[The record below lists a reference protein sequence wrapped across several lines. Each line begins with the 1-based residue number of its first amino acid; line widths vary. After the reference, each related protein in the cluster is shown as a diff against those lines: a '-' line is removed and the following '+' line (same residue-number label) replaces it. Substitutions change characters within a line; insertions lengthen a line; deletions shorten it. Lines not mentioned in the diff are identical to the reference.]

1 MAININNYNDVFG
14 KLTKAVDIASTSD
27 NEEIKKIFSKIKE
40 KVCDIKEGGDRLKRD
55 NEILK
60 IGVVGQVKAGK
71 SSFLNSLLFEGEN
84 VLPRA
89 STPMTAGLTV
99 LEYGEKNVFSV
110 EYYTAKEWEKFE
122 DKAKEYDDFVN
133 NVKSMNPA
141 LTDETDEEAAKMA
154 NIPDE
159 LSAAK
164 ELISRCTRVAKGK
177 VGKAPEENE
186 FTDIKD
192 LQDIL
197 ENFVGADGQFTS
209 VVKSLTIRLNDERL
223 KGMRIVDTP
232 GVNDPVVSRE
242 HRTREFLR
250 ECHGV
255 FFLSF
260 ASRFFDSTDVNFLT
274 NRIGSQGIGTVVLIA
289 SKFDSVLQ
297 DSGSKFE
304 DDLYNAQEDCQRQLK
319 AQFRRNLSGSDYRG
333 EEPRFTVSSGIGYSI
348 ANKKPSDWDSME
360 SHVVKQMKRFYPSFF
375 ASDSDIK
382 ETFNELS
389 QIDDIRKDY
398 LDGEFVKNR
407 DKIISSKVNSYFG
420 NATSE
425 IKAILSDGK
434 ANLNERN
441 NALCKKDIS
450 QIESVRDATQKVVE
464 KIVKDI
470 DSLANKADDMAEQA
484 KKECWNRYQTPSVR
498 VPTKEESIT
507 FVRQSTFWGRDKN
520 VSCSYKKIDEQKL
533 VSEAESQVQVA
544 AEKLSTD
551 WNNKS
556 SELMK
561 SIKDTIGSLIAEAEQ
576 KDSEAKFDAD
586 GLRRILGEILA
597 SMSNSTV
604 MNIKDLTNNV
614 VGRIM
619 DVAQDSDVSFSVGEA
634 DEATAKNE
642 ISKRAREARHK
653 VEDGLR
659 VLFDEFNTDLNT
671 ELNKSKNEVVDIFK
685 GRKKELITKVKGSV
699 KDYLDSLEKELKDKK
714 AQLVNYTRAIAS
726 INEIEK
732 IL

>member
-14 KLTKAVDIASTSD
+14 KLTKAVDIASASD

-141 LTDETDEEAAKMA
+141 LTDEEAAKMA
-154 NIPDE
+154 NVPDE

-177 VGKAPEENE
+177 VGKASEEND

-304 DDLYNAQEDCQRQLK
+304 DDLGNAIEDCQRQLK

-333 EEPRFTVSSGIGYSI
+333 EEPRFTMSSGIGYSI
-348 ANKKPSDWDSME
+348 ANKKPSEWDSME
-360 SHVVKQMKRFYPSFF
+360 RHVVKQMKRFYPSFF

-382 ETFNELS
+382 ATFNELS

-407 DKIISSKVNSYFG
+407 DKMISSKVNSYFG

-450 QIESVRDATQKVVE
+450 QIESVRDATLKVVE

-484 KKECWNRYQTPSVR
+484 MKECWNRYQTPSVR
-498 VPTKEESIT
+498 VPTKEESVT
-507 FVRQSTFWGRDKN
+507 FVRQSTFWGRDKD

-533 VSEAESQVQVA
+533 VSEAESQVQAA
-544 AEKLSTD
+544 AENLSKNWNDESKKLMD
-551 WNNKS
+551 
-556 SELMK
+556 
-561 SIKDTIGSLIAEAEQ
+561 SIKSTIGSLIADAEQ
-576 KDSEAKFDAD
+576 KDSDNKLDAD
-586 GLRRILGEILA
+586 GLRRILGEVLA

-604 MNIKDLTNNV
+604 MNFKDLTNKV

-619 DVAQDSDVSFSVGEA
+619 VVAQDCDVSLYNIGSV
-634 DEATAKNE
+634 DEATAKNK
-642 ISKRAREARHK
+642 ISSRARDARRK
-653 VEDGLR
+653 VENGLR
-659 VLFDEFNTDLNT
+659 DLFDEFNTDLKN
-671 ELNKSKNEVVDIFK
+671 ELKKSKNEVINIFTN
-685 GRKKELITKVKGSV
+685 RKDELITKARASVKG
-699 KDYLDSLEKELKDKK
+699 YLDSLEKELKDKK
-714 AQLVNYTRAIAS
+714 AQLENYTRAIAS

>member
-14 KLTKAVDIASTSD
+14 KLTKAVDIASASD

-141 LTDETDEEAAKMA
+141 LTDEEAAKMA
-154 NIPDE
+154 NVPDE

-177 VGKAPEENE
+177 VGKVSEEND

-304 DDLYNAQEDCQRQLK
+304 DDLGNAIEDCQRQLK

-333 EEPRFTVSSGIGYSI
+333 EEPRFTMSSGIGYSI
-348 ANKKPSDWDSME
+348 ANKKPSEWDSME
-360 SHVVKQMKRFYPSFF
+360 RHVVKQMKRFYPSFF

-382 ETFNELS
+382 ATFNELS

-450 QIESVRDATQKVVE
+450 QIESVREATLKVVE

-484 KKECWNRYQTPSVR
+484 MKECWNRYQTPSVR
-498 VPTKEESIT
+498 VPTKEECIT
-507 FVRQSTFWGRDKN
+507 FVRQSTFWGRDKD

-586 GLRRILGEILA
+586 GLRRILGEVLA

-604 MNIKDLTNNV
+604 INVKDLTNNI

-619 DVAQDSDVSFSVGEA
+619 DIAQNSDVSLDVGSV
-634 DEATAKNE
+634 DETTAKNK
-642 ISKRAREARHK
+642 ISSRAREKRRK
-653 VEDGLR
+653 VENGLR
-659 VLFDEFNTDLNT
+659 DLFDEFNTDLKK
-671 ELNKSKNEVVDIFK
+671 ELEKSKNEVVNIFVS
-685 GRKKELITKVKGSV
+685 RKNELIKKAEGSV

-714 AQLVNYTRAIAS
+714 AQLENYTRAIAS

>member
-14 KLTKAVDIASTSD
+14 KLTKAVDIASASD

-141 LTDETDEEAAKMA
+141 LTDEEAAKMA
-154 NIPDE
+154 NVPDE

-177 VGKAPEENE
+177 VGKASEEND

-304 DDLYNAQEDCQRQLK
+304 DDLGNAIEDCQRQLK

-333 EEPRFTVSSGIGYSI
+333 EEPRFTMSSGIGYSI
-348 ANKKPSDWDSME
+348 ANKKPSEWDSME
-360 SHVVKQMKRFYPSFF
+360 RHVVKQMKRFYPSFF

-382 ETFNELS
+382 ATFNELS

-450 QIESVRDATQKVVE
+450 QIESVRDATLKVVE

-484 KKECWNRYQTPSVR
+484 MKECWNRYQTPSVR
-498 VPTKEESIT
+498 VPTKEESVT
-507 FVRQSTFWGRDKN
+507 FVRQSTFWGRDKD

-533 VSEAESQVQVA
+533 VSEAESQVQAA
-544 AEKLSTD
+544 AENLSKNWNDESKKLMD
-551 WNNKS
+551 
-556 SELMK
+556 
-561 SIKDTIGSLIAEAEQ
+561 SIKSTIGSLIADAEQ
-576 KDSEAKFDAD
+576 KDSDNKLDAD
-586 GLRRILGEILA
+586 GLRRILGEVLA

-604 MNIKDLTNNV
+604 MNFKDLTNKV

-619 DVAQDSDVSFSVGEA
+619 VVAQDCDVSLYNIGSV
-634 DEATAKNE
+634 DEATAKNK
-642 ISKRAREARHK
+642 ISSRARDARRK
-653 VEDGLR
+653 VENGLR
-659 VLFDEFNTDLNT
+659 DLFDEFNTDLKN
-671 ELNKSKNEVVDIFK
+671 ELKKSKNEVINIFTN
-685 GRKKELITKVKGSV
+685 RKDELITKARASVKG
-699 KDYLDSLEKELKDKK
+699 YLDSLEKELKDKK
-714 AQLVNYTRAIAS
+714 AQLENYTRAIAS

>member
-14 KLTKAVDIASTSD
+14 KLTKAVDIASASD

-71 SSFLNSLLFEGEN
+71 SSFLNSLLFGGEN

-99 LEYGEKNVFSV
+99 LEYGDKNVFSV

-141 LTDETDEEAAKMA
+141 LTDEEAAKMA

-177 VGKAPEENE
+177 VGKASEEND

-304 DDLYNAQEDCQRQLK
+304 DDLGNAIEDCQRQLK

-333 EEPRFTVSSGIGYSI
+333 EEPRFTMSSGIGYSI
-348 ANKKPSDWDSME
+348 ANKKPSDWDNME

-382 ETFNELS
+382 ATFNELS

-407 DKIISSKVNSYFG
+407 DKIILSKVNSYFG

-441 NALCKKDIS
+441 NALFKKDIS
-450 QIESVRDATQKVVE
+450 QIESVRNATLKVVE

-470 DSLANKADDMAEQA
+470 DSLANKADDMAQQA
-484 KKECWNRYQTPSVR
+484 MKECWNRYQTPSVR

-507 FVRQSTFWGRDKN
+507 FVRQSTIWGRDKD

-533 VSEAESQVQVA
+533 VSEAESQVQAA
-544 AEKLSTD
+544 AENLSKNWNEESKKLMD
-551 WNNKS
+551 
-556 SELMK
+556 
-561 SIKDTIGSLIAEAEQ
+561 SIKSTIGSLIADAEQ
-576 KDSEAKFDAD
+576 KDSDNKLDAD
-586 GLRRILGEILA
+586 GLRRILGEVLA

-604 MNIKDLTNNV
+604 MNFKDLTNKV

-619 DVAQDSDVSFSVGEA
+619 DIAQDSDVSFSVGKA
-634 DEATAKNE
+634 DEATAKNK
-642 ISKRAREARHK
+642 ISSRARDARRK
-653 VEDGLR
+653 VENGLR
-659 VLFDEFNTDLNT
+659 DLFDQFNRDLKT
-671 ELNKSKNEVVDIFK
+671 ELEKSKNEVVGIFTN
-685 GRKKELITKVKGSV
+685 RKKELITKANDSVKG
-699 KDYLDSLEKELKDKK
+699 YLDSLENELKDKK

>member
-14 KLTKAVDIASTSD
+14 KLTKAVDIASASD

-71 SSFLNSLLFEGEN
+71 SSFL
-84 VLPRA
+84 
-89 STPMTAGLTV
+89 
-99 LEYGEKNVFSV
+99 
-110 EYYTAKEWEKFE
+110 KFE

-141 LTDETDEEAAKMA
+141 LTDEEAAKMA
-154 NIPDE
+154 NVPDE

-177 VGKAPEENE
+177 VGKASEEND
-186 FTDIKD
+186 FTDIKE

-304 DDLYNAQEDCQRQLK
+304 DDLGNAIEDCQRQLK

-333 EEPRFTVSSGIGYSI
+333 EEPRFTMSSGIGYSI

-382 ETFNELS
+382 ATFNELS

-407 DKIISSKVNSYFG
+407 DKIISSKVNRYFG

-434 ANLNERN
+434 VNLSERY
-441 NALCKKDIS
+441 NALYKNDIS
-450 QIESVRDATQKVVE
+450 QIESICDATQNVVD
-464 KIVKDI
+464 KIVDDI
-470 DSLANKADDMAEQA
+470 DSLANMADDMAEQA
-484 KKECWNRYQTPSVR
+484 MKECWNRYQTPSVR
-498 VPTKEESIT
+498 VPTKEECVT
-507 FVRQSTFWGRDKN
+507 FVRQSTFWGRDKD

-556 SELMK
+556 SELMN
-561 SIKDTIGSLIAEAEQ
+561 SIKDTIGSLIAEAEL
-576 KDSEAKFDAD
+576 KDSEAKLDAD
-586 GLRRILGEILA
+586 GLRRILGEVLA

-604 MNIKDLTNNV
+604 MNVKDLTNNV

-619 DVAQDSDVSFSVGEA
+619 DVAQDCDVSLIVGSV

-642 ISKRAREARHK
+642 ISSRARETRHK
-653 VEDGLR
+653 VEKRLQ
-659 VLFDEFNTDLNT
+659 VLFDEFNTDLNKKL
-671 ELNKSKNEVVDIFK
+671 EKSKNEVVDIFK
-685 GRKKELITKVKGSV
+685 GRKDELINKAKVSV
-699 KDYLDSLEKELKDKK
+699 QGYLDSLENELKDKK

>member
-1 MAININNYNDVFG
+1 MAINIDNYNDVFG
-14 KLTKAVDIASTSD
+14 KLTKAVDVASASD
-27 NEEIKKIFSKIKE
+27 NEEIKKIFSRIKE

-99 LEYGEKNVFSV
+99 LEFGEKNVFSV

-141 LTDETDEEAAKMA
+141 LTDEEAAKMA
-154 NIPDE
+154 NVPDE

-164 ELISRCTRVAKGK
+164 ELISRCTRIAKGK
-177 VGKAPEENE
+177 VGKASEEND

-304 DDLYNAQEDCQRQLK
+304 DDLENAISDCQRQLR
-319 AQFRRNLSGSDYRG
+319 AQFRRNLSGSDYKG
-333 EEPRFTVSSGIGYSI
+333 DEPRFTMSSGIGYSI
-348 ANKKPSDWDSME
+348 ANKKPSDWDCME
-360 SHVVKQMKRFYPSFF
+360 SHVVTQMKRFYPSFF

-382 ETFNELS
+382 ATFNELS

-450 QIESVRDATQKVVE
+450 QIESVRNATLKVVE

-470 DSLANKADDMAEQA
+470 DSLASKADDMAEQA
-484 KKECWNRYQTPSVR
+484 MKECWNRYQTPSVR
-498 VPTKEESIT
+498 VPTKEEGVT
-507 FVRQSTFWGRDKN
+507 FVRQSTFWGRDKD

-533 VSEAESQVQVA
+533 VSEAEGQVQVA

-551 WNNKS
+551 WNNRS
-556 SELMK
+556 SELMN

-586 GLRRILGEILA
+586 GLRRILGEVLA

-619 DVAQDSDVSFSVGEA
+619 DVAQDCEVSLIVGSV
-634 DEATAKNE
+634 DEATAKNK
-642 ISKRAREARHK
+642 ISSRAREARRK
-653 VEDGLR
+653 IENGLR
-659 VLFDEFNTDLNT
+659 DLFDEFNTDLKN
-671 ELNKSKNEVVDIFK
+671 ELQKSKNEVVNIFTR
-685 GRKKELITKVKGSV
+685 RKDELITKANSSV
-699 KDYLDSLEKELKDKK
+699 QGYLDSLEKELKDKK
-714 AQLVNYTRAIAS
+714 AQLANYTRAIAS

>member
-1 MAININNYNDVFG
+1 MAINIDNYNDVFG
-14 KLTKAVDIASTSD
+14 KLTKAVDVASASD
-27 NEEIKKIFSKIKE
+27 NEEIKKIFSRIKE

-141 LTDETDEEAAKMA
+141 LTDEEAAKMA

-177 VGKAPEENE
+177 VGKASEEND

-209 VVKSLTIRLNDERL
+209 VVKSLTIHLNDERL

-304 DDLYNAQEDCQRQLK
+304 DDLENAISDCQRQLR
-319 AQFRRNLSGSDYRG
+319 AQFRRNLSGSDYKG
-333 EEPRFTVSSGIGYSI
+333 EEPRFTMSSGIGYSI

-360 SHVVKQMKRFYPSFF
+360 SHVVKQMKIFYPSFF

-382 ETFNELS
+382 ATFNELS

-407 DKIISSKVNSYFG
+407 DKIILSKVNSYFG

-441 NALCKKDIS
+441 NALSKKDIS
-450 QIESVRDATQKVVE
+450 QIKSVRNATLKVVK
-464 KIVKDI
+464 KIVDDI
-470 DSLANKADDMAEQA
+470 ESLTNKTDAMAEQA
-484 KKECWNRYQTPSVR
+484 MKECWNRYQTPSVR
-498 VPTKEESIT
+498 VPTNVEGVT
-507 FVRQSTFWGRDKN
+507 FVRQSTFWGRDKD

-544 AEKLSTD
+544 ADKLSTD

-556 SELMK
+556 SELMN

-586 GLRRILGEILA
+586 GLRRILGEVLA

-604 MNIKDLTNNV
+604 MNVKDLTNNV

-619 DVAQDSDVSFSVGEA
+619 DIAQDCDVSLVVGSV
-634 DEATAKNE
+634 DETTAKNK
-642 ISKRAREARHK
+642 ISSRARKARHK

-659 VLFDEFNTDLNT
+659 NLFDQFNTDIKK
-671 ELNKSKNEVVDIFK
+671 ELDKSKNEVIKIFTS
-685 GRKKELITKVKGSV
+685 RKDELITKAKVSVKG
-699 KDYLDSLEKELKDKK
+699 YLDSLESELKDKE
-714 AQLVNYTRAIAS
+714 AQLENYKRAIAS

>member
-14 KLTKAVDIASTSD
+14 KLTKAVDIASASD

-141 LTDETDEEAAKMA
+141 LTDEEAAKMA
-154 NIPDE
+154 NVPDE

-177 VGKAPEENE
+177 VGKASEEND

-274 NRIGSQGIGTVVLIA
+274 NRIGSQGIGTVALIA

-304 DDLYNAQEDCQRQLK
+304 DDLGNAIEDCQRQLK

-333 EEPRFTVSSGIGYSI
+333 EEPRFTMSSGIGYSI

-360 SHVVKQMKRFYPSFF
+360 SHVVKQMKIFYPSFF

-382 ETFNELS
+382 ATFNELS

-450 QIESVRDATQKVVE
+450 QIESVRNATLKVVE

-470 DSLANKADDMAEQA
+470 DSLASKADDMAEQA
-484 KKECWNRYQTPSVR
+484 MKECWNRYQTPSVR
-498 VPTKEESIT
+498 VPTKEEGVT
-507 FVRQSTFWGRDKN
+507 FVRQSTFWGRDKD
-520 VSCSYKKIDEQKL
+520 VSCSYKKIDDQKL
-533 VSEAESQVQVA
+533 VSEAESQVQAA
-544 AEKLSTD
+544 AEKLSND
-551 WNNKS
+551 WNKKS
-556 SELMK
+556 SEIIN
-561 SIKDTIGSLIAEAEQ
+561 SIKDTIGNLIAEAEQ
-576 KDSEAKFDAD
+576 KDSEAKLDAD
-586 GLRRILGEILA
+586 GLRRILGEVLA

-604 MNIKDLTNNV
+604 MNFKDLTNNA

-619 DVAQDSDVSFSVGEA
+619 DVAQDCDVSLYDVGSV
-634 DEATAKNE
+634 DEATAKNK
-642 ISKRAREARHK
+642 ISSRAREARRK
-653 VEDGLR
+653 VENGLR
-659 VLFDEFNTDLNT
+659 DLFDEFNTDLKN
-671 ELNKSKNEVVDIFK
+671 ELKKSKNEVVDIFTS
-685 GRKKELITKVKGSV
+685 RKDELIKKVDNSVKG
-699 KDYLDSLEKELKDKK
+699 YLDSLKKELEDKK
-714 AQLVNYTRAIAS
+714 AQLANYTRAIAG

>member
-14 KLTKAVDIASTSD
+14 KLTKAVDIASASD

-141 LTDETDEEAAKMA
+141 LTDEEAAKMA
-154 NIPDE
+154 NVPDE

-177 VGKAPEENE
+177 VGKASEEND

-304 DDLYNAQEDCQRQLK
+304 DDLGNAIEDCQRQLK

-333 EEPRFTVSSGIGYSI
+333 EEPRFTMSSGIGYSI

-382 ETFNELS
+382 ATFNELS
-389 QIDDIRKDY
+389 QIDDIRNDY

-441 NALCKKDIS
+441 DALCKKDIS
-450 QIESVRDATQKVVE
+450 QIESVRKATLKVVD
-464 KIVKDI
+464 KIEKDI
-470 DSLANKADDMAEQA
+470 DSLASKADDMAEQA
-484 KKECWNRYQTPSVR
+484 MKECWNRYQTPSVR

-507 FVRQSTFWGRDKN
+507 FVRKSTFWGRDKD

-533 VSEAESQVQVA
+533 VSEAESQVQAA
-544 AEKLSTD
+544 AENLSKNWNEESKKLMD
-551 WNNKS
+551 
-556 SELMK
+556 
-561 SIKDTIGSLIAEAEQ
+561 SIKSTIGSLTADAEQ
-576 KDSEAKFDAD
+576 NDSDNKLDAD
-586 GLRRILGEILA
+586 GLRRILGEVLA

-604 MNIKDLTNNV
+604 MNFKDLTNNV

-619 DVAQDSDVSFSVGEA
+619 DIAQDSDVSFSVDKA
-634 DEATAKNE
+634 DEATAKNK
-642 ISKRAREARHK
+642 ISSRARDARRK
-653 VEDGLR
+653 VENGLR
-659 VLFDEFNTDLNT
+659 DLFDQFNMDLKT
-671 ELNKSKNEVVDIFK
+671 ELEKSKNEVVGIFTN
-685 GRKKELITKVKGSV
+685 RKKELITKANDSV
-699 KDYLDSLEKELKDKK
+699 QGYLDSLEKELKDKK
-714 AQLVNYTRAIAS
+714 AQLANYTRAIAS

>member
-1 MAININNYNDVFG
+1 M
-14 KLTKAVDIASTSD
+14 
-27 NEEIKKIFSKIKE
+27 
-40 KVCDIKEGGDRLKRD
+40 
-55 NEILK
+55 
-60 IGVVGQVKAGK
+60 
-71 SSFLNSLLFEGEN
+71 
-84 VLPRA
+84 
-89 STPMTAGLTV
+89 
-99 LEYGEKNVFSV
+99 FSV

-133 NVKSMNPA
+133 NMKSMNPA
-141 LTDETDEEAAKMA
+141 LTDEEAAKMA
-154 NIPDE
+154 NVPDE

-177 VGKAPEENE
+177 VGKASEEND

-274 NRIGSQGIGTVVLIA
+274 NRIGSHGIGTVVLIA

-304 DDLYNAQEDCQRQLK
+304 DDLGNAIEDCQRQLK

-333 EEPRFTVSSGIGYSI
+333 EEPRFTMSSGIGYSI

-360 SHVVKQMKRFYPSFF
+360 GHVVKQMKRFYPSFF
-375 ASDSDIK
+375 ATDSDIK
-382 ETFNELS
+382 ATFNELS

-450 QIESVRDATQKVVE
+450 QIESVRDATKKVVD

-470 DSLANKADDMAEQA
+470 DSLASKADDMAEQA
-484 KKECWNRYQTPSVR
+484 MKECWNRYQTPSVR

-507 FVRQSTFWGRDKN
+507 FVRQSTFWGRDKD

-544 AEKLSTD
+544 AEKLSND
-551 WNNKS
+551 WNKKS
-556 SELMK
+556 SEIMN
-561 SIKDTIGSLIAEAEQ
+561 SIKDTIGNLIAEAEQ
-576 KDSEAKFDAD
+576 KDSEAKLDAD
-586 GLRRILGEILA
+586 GLRRILGEVLA

-619 DVAQDSDVSFSVGEA
+619 DVAQDCDVSFSVGKA
-634 DEATAKNE
+634 DEATAKNK
-642 ISKRAREARHK
+642 ISKRARDARHK

-659 VLFDEFNTDLNT
+659 DLFDEFNTDLKN
-671 ELNKSKNEVVDIFK
+671 ELKKSKNEVVKIFTS
-685 GRKKELITKVKGSV
+685 RKNELITKANDSVKG
-699 KDYLDSLEKELKDKK
+699 YLDSLEKELKDKK
-714 AQLVNYTRAIAS
+714 AQLENYTRAIAS

>member
-14 KLTKAVDIASTSD
+14 KLTKAVDIASASD

-141 LTDETDEEAAKMA
+141 LTDEEAAKMA

-177 VGKAPEENE
+177 VGKASEEND

-304 DDLYNAQEDCQRQLK
+304 DDLGNAIEDCQRQLK

-333 EEPRFTVSSGIGYSI
+333 EEPRFTMSSGIGYSI
-348 ANKKPSDWDSME
+348 ANKKPSDWDNME

-382 ETFNELS
+382 ATFNELS

-407 DKIISSKVNSYFG
+407 DKMISSKVNSYFG

-450 QIESVRDATQKVVE
+450 QIESVRDATLKVVE

-484 KKECWNRYQTPSVR
+484 MKECWNRYQTPSVR
-498 VPTKEESIT
+498 VPTKEESVT
-507 FVRQSTFWGRDKN
+507 FVRQSTFWGRDKD

-533 VSEAESQVQVA
+533 VSEAESQVQAA
-544 AEKLSTD
+544 AENLSKNWNDESKKLMD
-551 WNNKS
+551 
-556 SELMK
+556 
-561 SIKDTIGSLIAEAEQ
+561 SIKSTIGSLIADAEQ
-576 KDSEAKFDAD
+576 KDSDNKLDAD
-586 GLRRILGEILA
+586 GLRRILGEVLA

-604 MNIKDLTNNV
+604 MNFKDLTNKV

-619 DVAQDSDVSFSVGEA
+619 VVAQDCDVSLYNIGSV
-634 DEATAKNE
+634 DEATAKNK
-642 ISKRAREARHK
+642 ISSRARDARRK
-653 VEDGLR
+653 VENGLR
-659 VLFDEFNTDLNT
+659 DLFDEFNTDLKN
-671 ELNKSKNEVVDIFK
+671 ELKKSKNEVINIFTN
-685 GRKKELITKVKGSV
+685 RKDELITKARASVKG
-699 KDYLDSLEKELKDKK
+699 YLDSLEKELKDKK
-714 AQLVNYTRAIAS
+714 AQLENYTRAIAS

>member
-1 MAININNYNDVFG
+1 MQFQSHYNRFLLSLEGTKNIYV
-14 KLTKAVDIASTSD
+14 
-27 NEEIKKIFSKIKE
+27 
-40 KVCDIKEGGDRLKRD
+40 
-55 NEILK
+55 
-60 IGVVGQVKAGK
+60 
-71 SSFLNSLLFEGEN
+71 SFCKNIISFCA
-84 VLPRA
+84 PRTFRFADYTRA

-141 LTDETDEEAAKMA
+141 LTDEEAAKMA
-154 NIPDE
+154 NVPDE

-177 VGKAPEENE
+177 VGKASEEND

-304 DDLYNAQEDCQRQLK
+304 DDLGNAIEDCQRQLK

-333 EEPRFTVSSGIGYSI
+333 EEPRFTMSSGIGYSI
-348 ANKKPSDWDSME
+348 ANKKTSEWDSME

-382 ETFNELS
+382 ATFNELS

-450 QIESVRDATQKVVE
+450 QLESVREATLKVVE

-484 KKECWNRYQTPSVR
+484 MKECWNRYQTPSVR
-498 VPTKEESIT
+498 VPTKEECIT
-507 FVRQSTFWGRDKN
+507 FVRQSTFWGRDKD

-533 VSEAESQVQVA
+533 VSEAESQVQAA
-544 AEKLSTD
+544 AENLSKNWNEESKKLMD
-551 WNNKS
+551 
-556 SELMK
+556 
-561 SIKDTIGSLIAEAEQ
+561 SIKSTIGSLIADAEQ
-576 KDSEAKFDAD
+576 KDSDNKLDAD

-604 MNIKDLTNNV
+604 MNVKDLTNNV

-619 DVAQDSDVSFSVGEA
+619 DVAQDCDVSLIVGSV

-642 ISKRAREARHK
+642 ISSRARYARHK

-659 VLFDEFNTDLNT
+659 DLFDQFNTDLNS
-671 ELNKSKNEVVDIFK
+671 ELKKSVNEVKGIFTN
-685 GRKKELITKVKGSV
+685 RKDELITKVNDSV
-699 KDYLDSLEKELKDKK
+699 GGYLHSLEKELKDKK
-714 AQLVNYTRAIAS
+714 AQLENYTRAIAS

>member
-14 KLTKAVDIASTSD
+14 KLTKAVDIASASD

-141 LTDETDEEAAKMA
+141 LTDEEAAKMA

-177 VGKAPEENE
+177 VGKASEEND

-304 DDLYNAQEDCQRQLK
+304 DDLGNAIEDCQRQLK

-333 EEPRFTVSSGIGYSI
+333 EEPRFTMSSGIGYSI
-348 ANKKPSDWDSME
+348 ANKKPSDWDNME

-382 ETFNELS
+382 ATFNELS

-407 DKIISSKVNSYFG
+407 DKMISSKVNSYFG

-450 QIESVRDATQKVVE
+450 QIESVRDATLKVVE

-484 KKECWNRYQTPSVR
+484 MKECWNRYQTPSVR
-498 VPTKEESIT
+498 VPTKEESVT
-507 FVRQSTFWGRDKN
+507 FVRQSTFWGRDKD

-533 VSEAESQVQVA
+533 VSEAESQVQAA
-544 AEKLSTD
+544 AENLSKNWNDESKKLMD
-551 WNNKS
+551 
-556 SELMK
+556 
-561 SIKDTIGSLIAEAEQ
+561 SIKSTIGSLIADAEQ
-576 KDSEAKFDAD
+576 KDSDNKLDAD
-586 GLRRILGEILA
+586 GLRRILGEVLA

-604 MNIKDLTNNV
+604 MNFKDLTNKV

-619 DVAQDSDVSFSVGEA
+619 VVAQDCDVSLYNIGSV
-634 DEATAKNE
+634 DEATAKNK
-642 ISKRAREARHK
+642 ISSRARDARRK
-653 VEDGLR
+653 VENGLR
-659 VLFDEFNTDLNT
+659 DLFDEFNTDLKN
-671 ELNKSKNEVVDIFK
+671 ELKKSKNEVINIFTN
-685 GRKKELITKVKGSV
+685 RKDELITKARASVKG
-699 KDYLDSLEKELKDKK
+699 YLDFLEKELKDKK
-714 AQLVNYTRAIAS
+714 AQLENYTRAIAS

>member
-14 KLTKAVDIASTSD
+14 KLTKAVDIASASD

-122 DKAKEYDDFVN
+122 DKAKEHDDFVN

-141 LTDETDEEAAKMA
+141 LTDEEAAKMA
-154 NIPDE
+154 NVPDE

-177 VGKAPEENE
+177 VGKASEEND

-304 DDLYNAQEDCQRQLK
+304 DDLGNAIEDCQRQLK

-333 EEPRFTVSSGIGYSI
+333 DEPRFTMSSGIGYSI
-348 ANKKPSDWDSME
+348 ANKKPSDWDCME

-382 ETFNELS
+382 ATFNELS

-450 QIESVRDATQKVVE
+450 QIESLRDATQKVVE

-470 DSLANKADDMAEQA
+470 NSLANKADDMADQSM
-484 KKECWNRYQTPSVR
+484 KECWNRYQTPSVR
-498 VPTKEESIT
+498 VPTKEEGVT
-507 FVRQSTFWGRDKN
+507 FVRQSTFWGRDKD

-533 VSEAESQVQVA
+533 VSEAESQVQAA
-544 AEKLSTD
+544 AENLSKNWNDESKKLMD
-551 WNNKS
+551 
-556 SELMK
+556 
-561 SIKDTIGSLIAEAEQ
+561 SIKSTIGSLIADAEQ
-576 KDSEAKFDAD
+576 KDSDNKLDAD
-586 GLRRILGEILA
+586 GLRRILGEVLA

-604 MNIKDLTNNV
+604 MNFKDLTNNV

-619 DVAQDSDVSFSVGEA
+619 DVAQDCDVSLYNIGSV
-634 DEATAKNE
+634 DEATAKNK
-642 ISKRAREARHK
+642 ISSRARDARRK
-653 VEDGLR
+653 VENGLR
-659 VLFDEFNTDLNT
+659 DLFDEFNTDLKN
-671 ELNKSKNEVVDIFK
+671 ELKKSKNEVINIFTSRK
-685 GRKKELITKVKGSV
+685 GELITKVNDSV
-699 KDYLDSLEKELKDKK
+699 EGYLYSLEKELKDKK
-714 AQLVNYTRAIAS
+714 AQLENYTRAIAS

>member
-14 KLTKAVDIASTSD
+14 KLTKAVDIASASD

-141 LTDETDEEAAKMA
+141 LTDEEAAKMA
-154 NIPDE
+154 NVPDE

-177 VGKAPEENE
+177 VGKASEEND

-192 LQDIL
+192 LQEIL

-304 DDLYNAQEDCQRQLK
+304 DDLGNAIEDCQRQLK

-333 EEPRFTVSSGIGYSI
+333 EEPRFTMSSGIGYSI
-348 ANKKPSDWDSME
+348 ANKKPSDWDNME

-382 ETFNELS
+382 ATFNELS

-450 QIESVRDATQKVVE
+450 QIESVRNATKKVVE

-470 DSLANKADDMAEQA
+470 DSLASKADDMAEQA

-498 VPTKEESIT
+498 VPTKEEGVT
-507 FVRQSTFWGRDKN
+507 FVRQSTFWGRDKD

-533 VSEAESQVQVA
+533 VSEAEGQVQVA

-551 WNNKS
+551 WNNRS
-556 SELMK
+556 GELMN

-586 GLRRILGEILA
+586 GLRRILGEVLA

-619 DVAQDSDVSFSVGEA
+619 DVAQDCEVSLIVGSV
-634 DEATAKNE
+634 DEATAKNK
-642 ISKRAREARHK
+642 ISSRAREARRK
-653 VEDGLR
+653 IENGLR
-659 VLFDEFNTDLNT
+659 DLFDQFNTDIKK
-671 ELNKSKNEVVDIFK
+671 ELDKSKNEVINIFTR
-685 GRKKELITKVKGSV
+685 RKDELITKANGSV
-699 KDYLDSLEKELKDKK
+699 QGYLDSLEKELKDKK
-714 AQLVNYTRAIAS
+714 AQLANYTRAIAS

>member
-14 KLTKAVDIASTSD
+14 KLTKAVDIASALD

-110 EYYTAKEWEKFE
+110 EYYTTKEWEKFE

-133 NVKSMNPA
+133 NVKSMNPV
-141 LTDETDEEAAKMA
+141 LTDEEAAKMA

-177 VGKAPEENE
+177 VGKASEEND
-186 FTDIKD
+186 FTDVKD

-304 DDLYNAQEDCQRQLK
+304 DDLGNAIEDCQRQLK

-333 EEPRFTVSSGIGYSI
+333 EEPRFTMSSGIGYSI
-348 ANKKPSDWDSME
+348 ANKKPSDWDGME
-360 SHVVKQMKRFYPSFF
+360 SHVVIQMKRFYPSFF

-382 ETFNELS
+382 ATFNELS

-407 DKIISSKVNSYFG
+407 DKIISSKVNCYFG

-441 NALCKKDIS
+441 DALCKKDIS
-450 QIESVRDATQKVVE
+450 QIESVRNTTLKVVD

-470 DSLANKADDMAEQA
+470 DSLASKADDMAEQA
-484 KKECWNRYQTPSVR
+484 MKECWNRYQTPSVR
-498 VPTKEESIT
+498 VPTKEEGVT
-507 FVRQSTFWGRDKN
+507 FVRQSTFWGRDKD

-533 VSEAESQVQVA
+533 VSEAESQVETA
-544 AEKLSTD
+544 AENLSKNWNEESKKLMD
-551 WNNKS
+551 
-556 SELMK
+556 
-561 SIKDTIGSLIAEAEQ
+561 SIKSTIGSLIADAEQ
-576 KDSEAKFDAD
+576 KDTDNKLDAD
-586 GLRRILGEILA
+586 GLRRILGEVLA

-614 VGRIM
+614 VRRIM
-619 DVAQDSDVSFSVGEA
+619 DVAQDSDISFNVGSV
-634 DEATAKNE
+634 DEATAKNR
-642 ISKRAREARHK
+642 ISSRAREARRK
-653 VEDGLR
+653 VENGLR
-659 VLFDEFNTDLNT
+659 DLFDEFNTDIKN
-671 ELNKSKNEVVDIFK
+671 ELNKSKNEVVNIFTS
-685 GRKKELITKVKGSV
+685 RKKELKTKAENSV
-699 KDYLDSLEKELKDKK
+699 QGYLDSLENELKDKK
-714 AQLVNYTRAIAS
+714 AQLENYTRAITS

>member
-14 KLTKAVDIASTSD
+14 KLTKAVDIASASD

-122 DKAKEYDDFVN
+122 DKAKEYDDFVY

-141 LTDETDEEAAKMA
+141 LTDEEAAKMA
-154 NIPDE
+154 NVPDE

-177 VGKAPEENE
+177 VGKASEEND

-209 VVKSLTIRLNDERL
+209 VVKSLTIRLKDERL

-304 DDLYNAQEDCQRQLK
+304 DDLGNAIEDCQRQLK

-333 EEPRFTVSSGIGYSI
+333 EEPRFTMSSGIGYSI
-348 ANKKPSDWDSME
+348 ANKKPSDWDNME

-382 ETFNELS
+382 ATFNELS

-407 DKIISSKVNSYFG
+407 DKIILSKVNSYFG

-450 QIESVRDATQKVVE
+450 QIESVRNATLEVVE

-470 DSLANKADDMAEQA
+470 NSLAEKTDNMAEQA
-484 KKECWNRYQTPSVR
+484 MKECWNRYQTPSVR
-498 VPTKEESIT
+498 VPTKEEGIT
-507 FVRQSTFWGRDKN
+507 FVRQSTFWGRDKD
-520 VSCSYKKIDEQKL
+520 VSCSYKKIDDQKL
-533 VSEAESQVQVA
+533 VSEAESQVQTA

-556 SELMK
+556 SELMN
-561 SIKDTIGSLIAEAEQ
+561 SIKDTIGSLIAEAEL
-576 KDSEAKFDAD
+576 KDSEAKLDAD
-586 GLRRILGEILA
+586 GLRRILGEVLA

-604 MNIKDLTNNV
+604 MNVKDLTNNV

-619 DVAQDSDVSFSVGEA
+619 DVAQDCDVSLIVGSV
-634 DEATAKNE
+634 DEATAKNK
-642 ISKRAREARHK
+642 ISSRARETRHK
-653 VEDGLR
+653 VEKRLQ

-671 ELNKSKNEVVDIFK
+671 ELKKSVNEVKDIFK
-685 GRKKELITKVKGSV
+685 SRKDELITKAKVSVKG
-699 KDYLDSLEKELKDKK
+699 YLDSLEKELKDKK
-714 AQLVNYTRAIAS
+714 AQLENYTRAIAS

>member
-14 KLTKAVDIASTSD
+14 KLTKAVDIASASD

-122 DKAKEYDDFVN
+122 DKAKEYDDFVY

-141 LTDETDEEAAKMA
+141 LTDEEAAKMA
-154 NIPDE
+154 NVPDE

-177 VGKAPEENE
+177 VGKASEEND

-304 DDLYNAQEDCQRQLK
+304 DDLGNAIEDCQRQLK

-333 EEPRFTVSSGIGYSI
+333 EEPRFTMSSGIGYSI
-348 ANKKPSDWDSME
+348 ANKKPSDWDNME

-382 ETFNELS
+382 ATFNELS

-398 LDGEFVKNR
+398 LDSEFVKNR
-407 DKIISSKVNSYFG
+407 DKIILSKVNSYFG

-484 KKECWNRYQTPSVR
+484 MKECWNRYQTPSVR
-498 VPTKEESIT
+498 VPTKEESVT
-507 FVRQSTFWGRDKN
+507 FVRQSTFWRRDKD

-614 VGRIM
+614 VGCIM
-619 DVAQDSDVSFSVGEA
+619 DVAQDCDVSFSVGKA
-634 DEATAKNE
+634 DEATAKIE
-642 ISKRAREARHK
+642 ISKRARQARHK

-659 VLFDEFNTDLNT
+659 DLFDQFNTDLNS
-671 ELNKSKNEVVDIFK
+671 ELKKSVNEVKGIFTN
-685 GRKKELITKVKGSV
+685 RKDELITKARASVKG
-699 KDYLDSLEKELKDKK
+699 YLDSLEKELKDKK
-714 AQLVNYTRAIAS
+714 AQLENYTRAIAS

>member
-14 KLTKAVDIASTSD
+14 KLTKAVDIASVSD

-133 NVKSMNPA
+133 NMKSMNPA
-141 LTDETDEEAAKMA
+141 LTDEEAAKMA
-154 NIPDE
+154 NVPDE

-177 VGKAPEENE
+177 VGKASEEND

-304 DDLYNAQEDCQRQLK
+304 DDLGNAIEDCQRQLK

-333 EEPRFTVSSGIGYSI
+333 EEPRFTMSSGIGYSI

-360 SHVVKQMKRFYPSFF
+360 SYVVKQMKRFYPSFF
-375 ASDSDIK
+375 ATDSDIK
-382 ETFNELS
+382 ATFNELS

-450 QIESVRDATQKVVE
+450 QIESVRDATKKVVD

-470 DSLANKADDMAEQA
+470 DSLASKADDMAEQA
-484 KKECWNRYQTPSVR
+484 MKECWNRYQTPSVR

-507 FVRQSTFWGRDKN
+507 FVRQSTFWGRDKD

-544 AEKLSTD
+544 AEKLSND
-551 WNNKS
+551 WNKKS
-556 SELMK
+556 SEIMN
-561 SIKDTIGSLIAEAEQ
+561 SIKDTIGNLIAEAEQ
-576 KDSEAKFDAD
+576 KDSEAKLDAD
-586 GLRRILGEILA
+586 GLRRILGEVLA

-619 DVAQDSDVSFSVGEA
+619 DVAQDCDVSFSVGKA
-634 DEATAKNE
+634 DEATAKNK
-642 ISKRAREARHK
+642 ISKRARDARHK

-659 VLFDEFNTDLNT
+659 DLFDEFNTDLKN
-671 ELNKSKNEVVDIFK
+671 ELKKSKNEVVKIFTS
-685 GRKKELITKVKGSV
+685 RKNELITKANDSVKG
-699 KDYLDSLEKELKDKK
+699 YLDSLEKELKDKK
-714 AQLVNYTRAIAS
+714 AQLENYTRAIAS

>member
-1 MAININNYNDVFG
+1 MKKNIEYQ
-14 KLTKAVDIASTSD
+14 TW
-27 NEEIKKIFSKIKE
+27 
-40 KVCDIKEGGDRLKRD
+40 
-55 NEILK
+55 
-60 IGVVGQVKAGK
+60 GK

-141 LTDETDEEAAKMA
+141 LTDEEAAKMA

-177 VGKAPEENE
+177 VGKASEEND

-209 VVKSLTIRLNDERL
+209 VVKSLTIHLNDERL

-304 DDLYNAQEDCQRQLK
+304 DDLENAISDCQRQLR
-319 AQFRRNLSGSDYRG
+319 AQFRRNLSGSDYKG
-333 EEPRFTVSSGIGYSI
+333 EEPRFTMSSGIGYSI

-360 SHVVKQMKRFYPSFF
+360 SHVVKQMKIFYPSFF

-382 ETFNELS
+382 ATFNELS

-407 DKIISSKVNSYFG
+407 DKIILSKVNSYFG

-441 NALCKKDIS
+441 NALSKKDIS
-450 QIESVRDATQKVVE
+450 QIKSVRNATLKVVK
-464 KIVKDI
+464 KIVDDI
-470 DSLANKADDMAEQA
+470 ESLTNKTDAMAEQA
-484 KKECWNRYQTPSVR
+484 MKECWNRYQTPSVR
-498 VPTKEESIT
+498 VPTKVEGVT
-507 FVRQSTFWGRDKN
+507 FVRQSTFWGRDKD

-544 AEKLSTD
+544 ADKLSTD

-556 SELMK
+556 SELMN

-576 KDSEAKFDAD
+576 KDSEAKFDTD
-586 GLRRILGEILA
+586 GLRRILGEVLA

-604 MNIKDLTNNV
+604 MNVKDLTNNV

-619 DVAQDSDVSFSVGEA
+619 DIAQDCDVSLVVGSV
-634 DEATAKNE
+634 DETTAKNK
-642 ISKRAREARHK
+642 ISSRARKARHK

-659 VLFDEFNTDLNT
+659 NLFDQFNTDIKK
-671 ELNKSKNEVVDIFK
+671 ELDKSKNEVIKIFTS
-685 GRKKELITKVKGSV
+685 RKDELITKAKVSVKG
-699 KDYLDSLEKELKDKK
+699 YLDSLESELKDKE
-714 AQLVNYTRAIAS
+714 AQLENYKRAIAS

>member
-14 KLTKAVDIASTSD
+14 KLTKAVDIASASD

-141 LTDETDEEAAKMA
+141 LTDEEAAKMA

-177 VGKAPEENE
+177 VGKASEEND

-304 DDLYNAQEDCQRQLK
+304 DDLGNAIEDCQRQLK

-333 EEPRFTVSSGIGYSI
+333 EEPRFTMSSGIGYSI
-348 ANKKPSDWDSME
+348 ANKKPSDWDNME

-382 ETFNELS
+382 ATFNELS

-407 DKIISSKVNSYFG
+407 DKIILSKVNSYFG

-450 QIESVRDATQKVVE
+450 QIESVRNATKKVVE

-470 DSLANKADDMAEQA
+470 DSLASKADDMAEQA
-484 KKECWNRYQTPSVR
+484 MKECWNRYQTPSVR

-507 FVRQSTFWGRDKN
+507 FVRQSTFWGRDKD

-614 VGRIM
+614 VGCIM
-619 DVAQDSDVSFSVGEA
+619 DVAQDCDVSFSVGKA

-642 ISKRAREARHK
+642 ISKRARQARHK

-659 VLFDEFNTDLNT
+659 DLFDQFNTDLNS
-671 ELNKSKNEVVDIFK
+671 ELKKSVNEVKGIFTN
-685 GRKKELITKVKGSV
+685 RKDELITKARASVKG
-699 KDYLDSLEKELKDKK
+699 YLDSLEKELKDKK
-714 AQLVNYTRAIAS
+714 AQLENYTRAIAS

>member
-14 KLTKAVDIASTSD
+14 KLTKAVDIASASD

-141 LTDETDEEAAKMA
+141 LTDEEAAKMA

-177 VGKAPEENE
+177 VGKASEEND

-304 DDLYNAQEDCQRQLK
+304 DDLGNAIEDCQRQLK

-333 EEPRFTVSSGIGYSI
+333 EEPRFTMSSGIGYSI
-348 ANKKPSDWDSME
+348 ANKKPSDWDNME

-382 ETFNELS
+382 ATFNELS

-407 DKIISSKVNSYFG
+407 DKIILSKVNSYFG

-450 QIESVRDATQKVVE
+450 QIESVRNATKKVVE

-470 DSLANKADDMAEQA
+470 DSLASKADDMAEQA
-484 KKECWNRYQTPSVR
+484 MKECWNRYQTPSVR

-507 FVRQSTFWGRDKN
+507 FVRQSTFWGRDKD

-544 AEKLSTD
+544 AENLSKNWNEESKKLMD
-551 WNNKS
+551 
-556 SELMK
+556 
-561 SIKDTIGSLIAEAEQ
+561 SIKSTIGSLIADAEQ
-576 KDSEAKFDAD
+576 KDSDNKLDAD
-586 GLRRILGEILA
+586 GLRRILGEVLA

-604 MNIKDLTNNV
+604 MNFKDLTNKV
-614 VGRIM
+614 VGSIM
-619 DVAQDSDVSFSVGEA
+619 DIAQDSDVSFSVGKV
-634 DEATAKNE
+634 DEATAKNK
-642 ISKRAREARHK
+642 ISSRARDARRK
-653 VEDGLR
+653 VENGLR
-659 VLFDEFNTDLNT
+659 DLFDQFNRDLKT
-671 ELNKSKNEVVDIFK
+671 ELEKSKNEVVGIFTN
-685 GRKKELITKVKGSV
+685 RKKELITKANDSV
-699 KDYLDSLEKELKDKK
+699 QGYLDSLEKELKDKK
-714 AQLVNYTRAIAS
+714 AQLANYTRAIAS

>member
-14 KLTKAVDIASTSD
+14 KLTKAVDIASASD

-141 LTDETDEEAAKMA
+141 LTDEEAAKMA
-154 NIPDE
+154 NVPDE

-177 VGKAPEENE
+177 VGKASEEND

-260 ASRFFDSTDVNFLT
+260 ASRFFDSTDVHFLT

-304 DDLYNAQEDCQRQLK
+304 DDLGNAIEDCQRQLK

-333 EEPRFTVSSGIGYSI
+333 EEPRFTMSSGIGYSI
-348 ANKKPSDWDSME
+348 ANKKPSDWDNME

-382 ETFNELS
+382 ATFNELS

-450 QIESVRDATQKVVE
+450 QIESVRNATLEVVE

-470 DSLANKADDMAEQA
+470 NSLAEKNDNMAEQA

-498 VPTKEESIT
+498 VPTKEEGIT
-507 FVRQSTFWGRDKN
+507 FVRQSTFWGRDKD
-520 VSCSYKKIDEQKL
+520 VSCSYKKIDDQKL
-533 VSEAESQVQVA
+533 VSEAESQVQTA

-556 SELMK
+556 SELMN
-561 SIKDTIGSLIAEAEQ
+561 SIKDTIGSLIAEAEL
-576 KDSEAKFDAD
+576 KDSEAKLDAD
-586 GLRRILGEILA
+586 GLRRILGEVLA

-604 MNIKDLTNNV
+604 MNVKDLTNNV

-619 DVAQDSDVSFSVGEA
+619 DVAQDCDVSLIVGSV
-634 DEATAKNE
+634 DEATAKNK
-642 ISKRAREARHK
+642 ISSRARETRHK
-653 VEDGLR
+653 VEKRLQ

-671 ELNKSKNEVVDIFK
+671 ELKKSVNEVKDIFK
-685 GRKKELITKVKGSV
+685 SRKDELITKAKVSVKG
-699 KDYLDSLEKELKDKK
+699 YLDSLEKELKDKK
-714 AQLVNYTRAIAS
+714 AQLENYTRAIAS

>member
-14 KLTKAVDIASTSD
+14 KLTKAVDIASASD

-71 SSFLNSLLFEGEN
+71 SSFLNSMLFGGEN

-133 NVKSMNPA
+133 NVKLMNPV
-141 LTDETDEEAAKMA
+141 LTDEEAAKVA

-164 ELISRCTRVAKGK
+164 ELVARCSRAAKSK
-177 VGKAPEENE
+177 VGRTSEEND
-186 FTDIKD
+186 FKDIAD

-209 VVKSLTIRLNDERL
+209 VVKSLTIHLNDERL

-274 NRIGSQGIGTVVLIA
+274 NRIGSQGICTVVLIA

-304 DDLYNAQEDCQRQLK
+304 DDLGNAIDDCQRQLK
-319 AQFRRNLSGSDYRG
+319 AQFRRNLSGSDYKG
-333 EEPRFTVSSGIGYSI
+333 EEPRFTMSSGIGYSI
-348 ANKKPSDWDSME
+348 ANKNPSEWDSME
-360 SHVVKQMKRFYPSFF
+360 GHVVKQMKRFYPSFF

-382 ETFNELS
+382 ATFNELS

-407 DKIISSKVNSYFG
+407 DKIISSKVDSYFG

-425 IKAILSDGK
+425 IKSILSDSK

-450 QIESVRDATQKVVE
+450 QIESVRNATLKVVD
-464 KIVKDI
+464 KIAKEI
-470 DSLANKADDMAEQA
+470 DSLASKADDMAEQSM
-484 KKECWNRYQTPSVR
+484 KICWNSYQTPSVR
-498 VPTKEESIT
+498 IPLKEEFVT
-507 FVRQSTFWGRDKN
+507 FIRQTTFWGRDTY
-520 VSCSYKKIDEQKL
+520 VSCSYRKVDEQKL
-533 VSEAESQVQVA
+533 IDEAEKKVKVA
-544 AEKLSTD
+544 AENLSNE
-551 WNNKS
+551 WNKKS
-556 SELMK
+556 GELMD
-561 SIKDTIGSLIAEAEQ
+561 SIKTTIGDLIADAEQ
-576 KDSEAKFDAD
+576 KDSDAKLDAD
-586 GLRRILGEILA
+586 GLRRILGEVLA

-604 MNIKDLTNNV
+604 MNIKDLANNV
-614 VGRIM
+614 VGRVM
-619 DVAQDSDVSFSVGEA
+619 DIAQNCDVSLSNIGKV
-634 DEATAKNE
+634 DEATAKNK
-642 ISKRAREARHK
+642 IYRRASDVRRK
-653 VEDGLR
+653 VESGLR
-659 VLFDEFNTDLNT
+659 DLFDEFNTDIKN
-671 ELNKSKNEVVDIFK
+671 ELSKSKNEVVNIFTS
-685 GRKKELITKVKGSV
+685 RKNELITKAKGSV
-699 KDYLDSLEKELKDKK
+699 QDYIDSLEKDLKDKK
-714 AQLVNYTRAIAS
+714 VQLENYKKAITS

-732 IL
+732 LL

>member
-14 KLTKAVDIASTSD
+14 KLTKAVDIASASD

-141 LTDETDEEAAKMA
+141 LTDEEAAKMA
-154 NIPDE
+154 NVPDE

-177 VGKAPEENE
+177 VGKASEEND

-260 ASRFFDSTDVNFLT
+260 ASRFFDSTDVHFLT

-304 DDLYNAQEDCQRQLK
+304 DDLGNAIEDCQRQLK

-333 EEPRFTVSSGIGYSI
+333 EEPRFTMSSGIGYSI

-360 SHVVKQMKRFYPSFF
+360 SHVVKQMKRFYLSFF

-382 ETFNELS
+382 ATFNELS

-450 QIESVRDATQKVVE
+450 QIESVRNATLEVVE

-470 DSLANKADDMAEQA
+470 NSLAEKNDNMAEQA

-498 VPTKEESIT
+498 VPTKEEGIT
-507 FVRQSTFWGRDKN
+507 FVRQSTFWGRDKD
-520 VSCSYKKIDEQKL
+520 VSCSYKKIDDQKL
-533 VSEAESQVQVA
+533 VSEAESQVQTA

-556 SELMK
+556 SELMN
-561 SIKDTIGSLIAEAEQ
+561 SIKDTIGSLIAEAEL
-576 KDSEAKFDAD
+576 KDSEAKLDAD
-586 GLRRILGEILA
+586 GLRRILGEVLA

-604 MNIKDLTNNV
+604 MNVKDLTNNV

-619 DVAQDSDVSFSVGEA
+619 DVAQDCDVSLIVGSV
-634 DEATAKNE
+634 DEATAKNK
-642 ISKRAREARHK
+642 ISSRARETRHK
-653 VEDGLR
+653 VEKRLQ

-671 ELNKSKNEVVDIFK
+671 ELKKSVNEVKDIFK
-685 GRKKELITKVKGSV
+685 SRKDELITKAKVSVKG
-699 KDYLDSLEKELKDKK
+699 YLDSLEKELKDKK
-714 AQLVNYTRAIAS
+714 AQLENYTRAIAS

>member
-1 MAININNYNDVFG
+1 M
-14 KLTKAVDIASTSD
+14 
-27 NEEIKKIFSKIKE
+27 
-40 KVCDIKEGGDRLKRD
+40 
-55 NEILK
+55 
-60 IGVVGQVKAGK
+60 KAGK

-141 LTDETDEEAAKMA
+141 LTDEEAAKMA
-154 NIPDE
+154 NVPDE

-177 VGKAPEENE
+177 VGKASEEND

-209 VVKSLTIRLNDERL
+209 EVKSLTIHLNDERL

-260 ASRFFDSTDVNFLT
+260 ASRFFDSTDVYFLT

-304 DDLYNAQEDCQRQLK
+304 DDLENAISDCQRQLR
-319 AQFRRNLSGSDYRG
+319 AQFRRNLSGSDYKG
-333 EEPRFTVSSGIGYSI
+333 EEPRFTMSSGIGYSI
-348 ANKKPSDWDSME
+348 ANKKPSDWDCME

-382 ETFNELS
+382 ATFNELS

-407 DKIISSKVNSYFG
+407 DKIILSKVNSYFG

-441 NALCKKDIS
+441 NALSKKDIS
-450 QIESVRDATQKVVE
+450 QIKSVRNATLKVVK
-464 KIVKDI
+464 KIVDDI
-470 DSLANKADDMAEQA
+470 ESLTNKTDAMAEQA
-484 KKECWNRYQTPSVR
+484 MKECWNRYQTPSVR
-498 VPTKEESIT
+498 VPTKVEGVT
-507 FVRQSTFWGRDKN
+507 FVRQSTFWGRDKD

-544 AEKLSTD
+544 ADKLSTD

-556 SELMK
+556 SELMN

-576 KDSEAKFDAD
+576 KDSEAKLDAD
-586 GLRRILGEILA
+586 GLRRILGEVLA

-604 MNIKDLTNNV
+604 MNVKDLTNNV

-619 DVAQDSDVSFSVGEA
+619 DIAQDCDVSLVVGSV
-634 DEATAKNE
+634 DETTAKNK
-642 ISKRAREARHK
+642 ISSRARKARHK

-659 VLFDEFNTDLNT
+659 NLFDQFNTDIKK
-671 ELNKSKNEVVDIFK
+671 ELDKSKNEVIKFFTS
-685 GRKKELITKVKGSV
+685 RKDELITKAKVSVKG
-699 KDYLDSLEKELKDKK
+699 YLDSLESELKDKE
-714 AQLVNYTRAIAS
+714 AQLENYKRAIAS

>member
-14 KLTKAVDIASTSD
+14 KLTKAVDIASESD

-40 KVCDIKEGGDRLKRD
+40 RVCDIKEGGDRLKRD

-71 SSFLNSLLFEGEN
+71 SSFLNSMLFGGEN

-133 NVKSMNPA
+133 NVKLMNPV
-141 LTDETDEEAAKMA
+141 LTDEEAAKMA

-164 ELISRCTRVAKGK
+164 ELVARCSRAAKSK
-177 VGKAPEENE
+177 VGRVSEEND
-186 FTDIKD
+186 FKDIAD

-209 VVKSLTIRLNDERL
+209 VVKSLTINLNDERL

-274 NRIGSQGIGTVVLIA
+274 NRIGSQGICTVVLIA

-304 DDLYNAQEDCQRQLK
+304 DDLGNAIDDCQRQLK
-319 AQFRRNLSGSDYRG
+319 AQFRRNLSGSDYKG
-333 EEPRFTVSSGIGYSI
+333 EEPRFTMSSGIGYSI
-348 ANKKPSDWDSME
+348 ANKNPSEWDSME

-382 ETFNELS
+382 STFNELS
-389 QIDDIRKDY
+389 QIDDIREDY
-398 LDGEFVKNR
+398 LYGEFVKNR
-407 DKIISSKVNSYFG
+407 DKIISNKVDNYFG

-425 IKAILSDGK
+425 IKSILSDSK

-450 QIESVRDATQKVVE
+450 QIESVRNATLKVVD
-464 KIVKDI
+464 KIAKEI
-470 DSLANKADDMAEQA
+470 DSLASKADDMAEQSM
-484 KKECWNRYQTPSVR
+484 KMCWNSYQTPSVR
-498 VPTKEESIT
+498 IPLKEEFVT
-507 FVRQSTFWGRDKN
+507 FIRQTTFWGRDTQ
-520 VSCSYKKIDEQKL
+520 VSCSYRKVDEQKL
-533 VSEAESQVQVA
+533 IDEAEKKVKIA
-544 AEKLSTD
+544 ADNLSNE
-551 WNNKS
+551 WNKKS
-556 SELMK
+556 GELMD
-561 SIKDTIGSLIAEAEQ
+561 SIKTIIGDLIADAEQ
-576 KDSEAKFDAD
+576 KDSDAKLDAD
-586 GLRRILGEILA
+586 GLRRILGEVLA

-604 MNIKDLTNNV
+604 MNIKDIANNV

-619 DVAQDSDVSFSVGEA
+619 DIAQNCDVSLSNIGKV
-634 DEATAKNE
+634 DEATAKNK
-642 ISKRAREARHK
+642 IYTRASDIRRK
-653 VEDGLR
+653 VESGLR
-659 VLFDEFNTDLNT
+659 DLFDEFNTDIKN
-671 ELNKSKNEVVDIFK
+671 ELSKSKNEVVNIFTS
-685 GRKKELITKVKGSV
+685 RKNELITKAKGSV
-699 KDYLDSLEKELKDKK
+699 QDYIDSLEKDLKDKK
-714 AQLVNYTRAIAS
+714 VQLENYKKAITS

-732 IL
+732 LL

>member
-1 MAININNYNDVFG
+1 M
-14 KLTKAVDIASTSD
+14 
-27 NEEIKKIFSKIKE
+27 
-40 KVCDIKEGGDRLKRD
+40 
-55 NEILK
+55 
-60 IGVVGQVKAGK
+60 
-71 SSFLNSLLFEGEN
+71 
-84 VLPRA
+84 
-89 STPMTAGLTV
+89 
-99 LEYGEKNVFSV
+99 
-110 EYYTAKEWEKFE
+110 
-122 DKAKEYDDFVN
+122 
-133 NVKSMNPA
+133 
-141 LTDETDEEAAKMA
+141 
-154 NIPDE
+154 
-159 LSAAK
+159 
-164 ELISRCTRVAKGK
+164 
-177 VGKAPEENE
+177 
-186 FTDIKD
+186 
-192 LQDIL
+192 
-197 ENFVGADGQFTS
+197 
-209 VVKSLTIRLNDERL
+209 
-223 KGMRIVDTP
+223 
-232 GVNDPVVSRE
+232 
-242 HRTREFLR
+242 
-250 ECHGV
+250 
-255 FFLSF
+255 
-260 ASRFFDSTDVNFLT
+260 
-274 NRIGSQGIGTVVLIA
+274 LIA

-304 DDLYNAQEDCQRQLK
+304 DDLGNAIEDCQRQLK

-333 EEPRFTVSSGIGYSI
+333 EEPRFTMSSGIGYSI

-382 ETFNELS
+382 ATFNELS

-450 QIESVRDATQKVVE
+450 QIESVRNATKEVVD

-470 DSLANKADDMAEQA
+470 DSLASKADDMAEQA
-484 KKECWNRYQTPSVR
+484 MKECWNRYQTPSVR
-498 VPTKEESIT
+498 IPTKEESIT
-507 FVRQSTFWGRDKN
+507 FVRQSTSWGRDKD

-544 AEKLSTD
+544 AEKLSND
-551 WNNKS
+551 WNKKS
-556 SELMK
+556 SEIMN
-561 SIKDTIGSLIAEAEQ
+561 SIKDTIGNLIAEAEQ
-576 KDSEAKFDAD
+576 KDSEAKLDAD

-619 DVAQDSDVSFSVGEA
+619 DVAHDCDVSFSVGKA

-642 ISKRAREARHK
+642 ISKRARDARHK

-659 VLFDEFNTDLNT
+659 DLFDEFNTDLKN
-671 ELNKSKNEVVDIFK
+671 ELKKSNNEVVNIFTS
-685 GRKKELITKVKGSV
+685 RKNELTTKANDSV
-699 KDYLDSLEKELKDKK
+699 HGYLDSLEKELKDKK
-714 AQLVNYTRAIAS
+714 AQLANYTRAIAS

>member
-14 KLTKAVDIASTSD
+14 KLTKAVDIASASD

-122 DKAKEYDDFVN
+122 DKAKEYDDFVY

-141 LTDETDEEAAKMA
+141 LTDEEAAKMA
-154 NIPDE
+154 NVPDE

-177 VGKAPEENE
+177 VGKASEEND

-304 DDLYNAQEDCQRQLK
+304 DDLGNAIEDCQRQLK

-333 EEPRFTVSSGIGYSI
+333 EEPRFTMSSGIGYSI
-348 ANKKPSDWDSME
+348 ANKKPSDWDNME

-382 ETFNELS
+382 ATFNELS

-407 DKIISSKVNSYFG
+407 DKIILSKVNSYFG

-450 QIESVRDATQKVVE
+450 QIESVRNATKKVVE

-470 DSLANKADDMAEQA
+470 DSLASKADDMAEQA
-484 KKECWNRYQTPSVR
+484 MKECWNRYQTPSVR
-498 VPTKEESIT
+498 VPTKEESVT

-533 VSEAESQVQVA
+533 VSEAESQVQAA
-544 AEKLSTD
+544 AENLSKNWNEESKKLMD
-551 WNNKS
+551 
-556 SELMK
+556 
-561 SIKDTIGSLIAEAEQ
+561 SIKSTIGSLIADAEQ
-576 KDSEAKFDAD
+576 KDSDNKLDAD
-586 GLRRILGEILA
+586 GLRRILGEVLA

-604 MNIKDLTNNV
+604 MNVRDLTNNV

-619 DVAQDSDVSFSVGEA
+619 DVAQDCDVSLIVGSV
-634 DEATAKNE
+634 DEATAKNK
-642 ISKRAREARHK
+642 ISSRAREARHK
-653 VEDGLR
+653 VEKRLHY
-659 VLFDEFNTDLNT
+659 LFDEFNTDLNT
-671 ELNKSKNEVVDIFK
+671 ELKKSVNEVKDIFK
-685 GRKKELITKVKGSV
+685 SRKDELINKAKVSV
-699 KDYLDSLEKELKDKK
+699 QGYLDSLENELKDKK

>member
-14 KLTKAVDIASTSD
+14 KLTKAVDIASESD

-40 KVCDIKEGGDRLKRD
+40 RVCDIKEGGDRLKRD

-71 SSFLNSLLFEGEN
+71 SSFLNSMLFEGEN

-122 DKAKEYDDFVN
+122 DKAKEYDDIVN
-133 NVKSMNPA
+133 NVKLMNPA
-141 LTDETDEEAAKMA
+141 LTDEEAAKMA

-164 ELISRCTRVAKGK
+164 ELVARCSRAAKNK
-177 VGKAPEENE
+177 VGRASEEND
-186 FTDIKD
+186 FKDIAD
-192 LQDIL
+192 LQVIL

-209 VVKSLTIRLNDERL
+209 VVKSLTIHLNDERL

-274 NRIGSQGIGTVVLIA
+274 NRIGSQGICTVVLIA

-304 DDLYNAQEDCQRQLK
+304 DDLGNAIDDCQRQLK
-319 AQFRRNLSGSDYRG
+319 AQFRRNLSGSDYKG
-333 EEPRFTVSSGIGYSI
+333 EEPRFTMSSGIGYSI
-348 ANKKPSDWDSME
+348 ANKNPSEWDSME
-360 SHVVKQMKRFYPSFF
+360 SHVVKQMRRFYPSFF
-375 ASDSDIK
+375 ASESDIK
-382 ETFNELS
+382 ATFNELS

-407 DKIISSKVNSYFG
+407 DKIISSKVDSYFG

-425 IKAILSDGK
+425 IKSILSDAK

-450 QIESVRDATQKVVE
+450 QIESVRNATLKVVD
-464 KIVKDI
+464 KIAKEI
-470 DSLANKADDMAEQA
+470 DSLASKADDMAEQSM
-484 KKECWNRYQTPSVR
+484 KMCWNSYQTPSVR
-498 VPTKEESIT
+498 IPLKEEFVT
-507 FVRQSTFWGRDKN
+507 FIRQTTFWGRDTY
-520 VSCSYKKIDEQKL
+520 VSCSYRKVDEQKL
-533 VSEAESQVQVA
+533 IDEAEKKVKVA
-544 AEKLSTD
+544 AENLSNE
-551 WNNKS
+551 WNKKS
-556 SELMK
+556 GELMD
-561 SIKDTIGSLIAEAEQ
+561 SIKTTIGDLIADAEQ
-576 KDSEAKFDAD
+576 KDSDAKLDAD
-586 GLRRILGEILA
+586 GLRRILGEVLA

-604 MNIKDLTNNV
+604 INIKDLANNV

-619 DVAQDSDVSFSVGEA
+619 DIAQNCDVSLSNIGKV
-634 DEATAKNE
+634 DEATAKNK
-642 ISKRAREARHK
+642 IYRRASDVRRK
-653 VEDGLR
+653 VESGLR
-659 VLFDEFNTDLNT
+659 DLFDEFNTDIKN
-671 ELNKSKNEVVDIFK
+671 ELCKSKNEVVNIFTS
-685 GRKKELITKVKGSV
+685 RKNELITKAKGSV
-699 KDYLDSLEKELKDKK
+699 KDYIDSLEKDLKDKK
-714 AQLVNYTRAIAS
+714 AQLENYKKAITS

-732 IL
+732 LL